1 MKRKFS
7 VSFIILMAIGLVS
20 CMEQSSIKAGLATA
34 KSILQ
39 LVPADS
45 RAVVMIDVR
54 RTLGTDA
61 VQNALKDEK
70 TRQKYEGFVKMA
82 GLDPMKDIYF
92 VAIGLQGVP
101 TDKQPN
107 ATIIVNLNYNKDM
120 LLAKLKE
127 KARDIREEAY
137 NGVTIYNG
145 AGAGIPKT
153 GALAGAFL
161 DDSNIVLGRPKGVK
175 AAIDVYQK
183 RAEPVSKSPEMKKV
197 LRSVNTAANV
207 WAAVAIPEGLL
218 KPLAEKNP
226 MLKDLVELTGLTL
239 SFDYA
244 GKALTAEVQSLGG
257 TREHNKTLAERLSGL
272 KALGT
277 LAADKLP
284 LQGELLKTIEISSG
298 ANYVKLHASIPEEV
312 LEKARNLALKM
323 LRPPAQ

>member
-1 MKRKFS
+1 MKRKFT
-7 VSFIILMAIGLVS
+7 VSLIILMAIGLVS
-20 CMEQSSIKAGLATA
+20 CVEQGSTKAGSATA
-34 KSILQ
+34 KSMLQ

-70 TRQKYEGFVKMA
+70 TRQTYEGFVQMA

-92 VAIGLQGVP
+92 VAVGLHWIR
-101 TDKQPN
+101 TNKRPN
-107 ATIIVNLNYNKDM
+107 ATIIVNLNFNKDK

-127 KARDIREEAY
+127 VAGDLSEEAY
-137 NGVTIYNG
+137 NGVIIYGG
-145 AGAGIPKT
+145 AEGGTPETVAP
-153 GALAGAFL
+153 AGAFL
-161 DDSNIVLGRPKGVK
+161 DDSNIVLGSTRGVK

-183 RAEPVSKSPEMKKV
+183 KAEPVSKSPEMKRV
-197 LRSVNTAANV
+197 LRSVNTAANI
-207 WAAVAIPEGLL
+207 WAAVAVPEGLL